1 MVFLIFFQWKMPR
14 IKRGILSA
22 AFPNTAAGNFPCTN
36 VFLNFVETLSELSI
50 ASKMLQSVMIWGF
63 VEFGNEPL
71 NITYLPTNFE
81 MELTILSKMSSPKSI
96 CVVKGNQYEGE
107 DFMKI
112 NLRKE
117 QEKLAVLLEI
127 SDAPKKNSDI
137 IKGAESCLIMDE
149 AYTRLLSD
157 KKTSAGKKE
166 LQFILYFLKKD
177 EQVNVENRGFYTA
190 NEKTAEELIKTAR
203 IVDEALKADE
213 KASCILTPEAL
224 DEMGLVLL
232 SAYPIQVVPTDVSSG
247 FEIVSLDEA
256 TEANED
262 KKDSD
267 TEMTEEN
274 VTSSEQVDKTVKS
287 NKKGKNKKKVKND
300 SKVNI

>member
-1 MVFLIFFQWKMPR
+1 
-14 IKRGILSA
+14 
-22 AFPNTAAGNFPCTN
+22 
-36 VFLNFVETLSELSI
+36 
-50 ASKMLQSVMIWGF
+50 
-63 VEFGNEPL
+63 
-71 NITYLPTNFE
+71 
-81 MELTILSKMSSPKSI
+81 
-96 CVVKGNQYEGE
+96 
-107 DFMKI
+107 MKT

-127 SDAPKKNSDI
+127 SDTPKKNSDV
-137 IKGAESCLIMDE
+137 IKGAESRIVMDE

-224 DEMGLVLL
+224 DEMGMILL
-232 SAYPIQVVPTDVSSG
+232 SAYPIQVEQAEASSE

-267 TEMTEEN
+267 TEMAEEN
-274 VTSSEQVDKTVKS
+274 VTETEQVENEEKL
-287 NKKGKNKKKVKND
+287 KKVKNKKKVK
-300 SKVNI
+300 K

>member
-1 MVFLIFFQWKMPR
+1 
-14 IKRGILSA
+14 
-22 AFPNTAAGNFPCTN
+22 
-36 VFLNFVETLSELSI
+36 
-50 ASKMLQSVMIWGF
+50 
-63 VEFGNEPL
+63 
-71 NITYLPTNFE
+71 
-81 MELTILSKMSSPKSI
+81 
-96 CVVKGNQYEGE
+96 
-107 DFMKI
+107 MKT

-127 SDAPKKNSDI
+127 SDTPKKNSDV
-137 IKGAESCLIMDE
+137 IKGAESRIVMDE

-232 SAYPIQVVPTDVSSG
+232 SAYPIQVEQAEASLG
-247 FEIVSLDEA
+247 FEIVSLNEP
-256 TEANED
+256 TSIEKIED
-262 KKDSD
+262 KTD
-267 TEMTEEN
+267 EMKVEE
-274 VTSSEQVDKTVKS
+274 TQAHSEQVDK
-287 NKKGKNKKKVKND
+287 KGKPSKKSKIKKK
-300 SKVNI
+300 

>member
-1 MVFLIFFQWKMPR
+1 
-14 IKRGILSA
+14 
-22 AFPNTAAGNFPCTN
+22 
-36 VFLNFVETLSELSI
+36 
-50 ASKMLQSVMIWGF
+50 
-63 VEFGNEPL
+63 
-71 NITYLPTNFE
+71 
-81 MELTILSKMSSPKSI
+81 
-96 CVVKGNQYEGE
+96 
-107 DFMKI
+107 MKT

-127 SDAPKKNSDI
+127 SDTPKKNSDV
-137 IKGAESCLIMDE
+137 IKGAESRIVMDE

-213 KASCILTPEAL
+213 KAPCILTHEAL
-224 DEMGLVLL
+224 DEMGMILL
-232 SAYPIQVVPTDVSSG
+232 SAYPIQVEQAEASSE

-256 TEANED
+256 TEVKDE
-262 KKDSD
+262 KKGLD
-267 TEMTEEN
+267 TDMAEEN
-274 VTSSEQVDKTVKS
+274 ATSNEQVEKNDKTNRKDKGK
-287 NKKGKNKKKVKND
+287 KKGKENSETKK
-300 SKVNI
+300 

>member
-1 MVFLIFFQWKMPR
+1 
-14 IKRGILSA
+14 
-22 AFPNTAAGNFPCTN
+22 
-36 VFLNFVETLSELSI
+36 
-50 ASKMLQSVMIWGF
+50 
-63 VEFGNEPL
+63 
-71 NITYLPTNFE
+71 
-81 MELTILSKMSSPKSI
+81 
-96 CVVKGNQYEGE
+96 
-107 DFMKI
+107 MKT

-127 SDAPKKNSDI
+127 SDTPKKNSDV
-137 IKGAESCLIMDE
+137 IKGAESRIVMDE

-190 NEKTAEELIKTAR
+190 NEKTAEELIRTAH
-203 IVDEALKADE
+203 IIDEALKADE
-213 KASCILTPEAL
+213 KAPCILTPEAL

-232 SAYPIQVVPTDVSSG
+232 SAYPIQVEQAEASSE

-262 KKDSD
+262 KMDSD
-267 TEMTEEN
+267 TEMAEEN
-274 VTSSEQVDKTVKS
+274 ATSNEQVDK
-287 NKKGKNKKKVKND
+287 KGKPSKKSKIKKK
-300 SKVNI
+300 

>member
-1 MVFLIFFQWKMPR
+1 
-14 IKRGILSA
+14 
-22 AFPNTAAGNFPCTN
+22 
-36 VFLNFVETLSELSI
+36 
-50 ASKMLQSVMIWGF
+50 
-63 VEFGNEPL
+63 
-71 NITYLPTNFE
+71 
-81 MELTILSKMSSPKSI
+81 
-96 CVVKGNQYEGE
+96 
-107 DFMKI
+107 MKT

-127 SDAPKKNSDI
+127 SDTPKKNSDV
-137 IKGAESCLIMDE
+137 IKGAESRIVMDE

-213 KASCILTPEAL
+213 KALCILTPEAL
-224 DEMGLVLL
+224 DEMGMILL
-232 SAYPIQVVPTDVSSG
+232 SAYPIQVEQAEASSE

-256 TEANED
+256 TEVKDD
-262 KKDSD
+262 KKGLD

>member
-1 MVFLIFFQWKMPR
+1 
-14 IKRGILSA
+14 
-22 AFPNTAAGNFPCTN
+22 
-36 VFLNFVETLSELSI
+36 
-50 ASKMLQSVMIWGF
+50 
-63 VEFGNEPL
+63 
-71 NITYLPTNFE
+71 
-81 MELTILSKMSSPKSI
+81 
-96 CVVKGNQYEGE
+96 
-107 DFMKI
+107 MKT

-127 SDAPKKNSDI
+127 SDTPKKNSDI
-137 IKGAESCLIMDE
+137 IKGAESRLVMDE

-213 KASCILTPEAL
+213 KSPCILTPEAL

-232 SAYPIQVVPTDVSSG
+232 SAYPIQVEQAEVSSG
-247 FEIVSLDEA
+247 FEIVGIQKMLH
-256 TEANED
+256 
-262 KKDSD
+262 
-267 TEMTEEN
+267 
-274 VTSSEQVDKTVKS
+274 
-287 NKKGKNKKKVKND
+287 KV
-300 SKVNI
+300 

>member
-1 MVFLIFFQWKMPR
+1 MDCF
-14 IKRGILSA
+14 
-22 AFPNTAAGNFPCTN
+22 
-36 VFLNFVETLSELSI
+36 SELSI

-224 DEMGLVLL
+224 DEMGMILL
-232 SAYPIQVVPTDVSSG
+232 SAYPIQVEQAEASSE

-256 TEANED
+256 TEVKDEKKGLDTDMAEENATANE
-262 KKDSD
+262 
-267 TEMTEEN
+267 
-274 VTSSEQVDKTVKS
+274 QVEKNDKTNRKDKGK
-287 NKKGKNKKKVKND
+287 KKGKENSETKK
-300 SKVNI
+300 

>member
-1 MVFLIFFQWKMPR
+1 M
-14 IKRGILSA
+14 
-22 AFPNTAAGNFPCTN
+22 
-36 VFLNFVETLSELSI
+36 
-50 ASKMLQSVMIWGF
+50 
-63 VEFGNEPL
+63 
-71 NITYLPTNFE
+71 
-81 MELTILSKMSSPKSI
+81 
-96 CVVKGNQYEGE
+96 
-107 DFMKI
+107 

-127 SDAPKKNSDI
+127 TDTPKKNAEI
-137 IKGAESCLIMDE
+137 IKGAESRLVMDE

-157 KKTSAGKKE
+157 KKTTAGKKE

-177 EQVNVENRGFYTA
+177 ALVDVKDRGFYTA
-190 NEKTAEELIKTAR
+190 TDKTAEELIKTAR

-213 KASCILTPEAL
+213 KAPCILTPEAL
-224 DEMGLVLL
+224 DEMGMILL
-232 SAYPIQVVPTDVSSG
+232 SAYPIQVEQAEASSE

-256 TEANED
+256 TEVKDD
-262 KKDSD
+262 KKGLD